1 MSSTAIDPAP
11 EARVRDP
18 RSGIAGARRRR
29 AVIDVGSNSVRL
41 VVFEGLV
48 RAPLPVF
55 NERVLCG
62 IGRDLAETG
71 ALHAGGVDLALSTIG
86 RFVALSRELGAGVPE
101 AVATAAVR
109 EAADGPA
116 FVARARDACGL
127 EVRVLSGAEEARL
140 SALGATS
147 ALSRAD
153 GVMGDL
159 GGGSLELVRLESG
172 AAGDGV
178 TLPLGALRLTG
189 LAPGKRIAAAD
200 RALDKVAW
208 LGKARKKD
216 FYAVGGAWRS
226 LARIHMARRDY
237 PLRIV
242 HQYEIAR
249 EEAAALADLISGL
262 GADSLA
268 RIEGVNQR
276 RLESL
281 PAAAAVLSRVLRRLR
296 PGRVM
301 FLAGGLRE
309 GLLHER
315 LPEEVRAKD
324 PLIDRCRAFAA
335 RASRFGDTGD
345 ELAAWMAP
353 LFGDEGPEDRRLRL
367 AACLLSDVAWRAHPG
382 YRAAQAFEEVLRAPV
397 VGIDHAGRAF
407 VALAVH
413 ARHHGAGDAPVTEP
427 ARTLVD
433 LATAER
439 ARLVGVALRLGLT
452 LSGGAP
458 GVLARTRLE
467 RAAGEAVL
475 HMRPEDSCLY
485 SELVDRRLAS
495 VARCLNLAPRR
506 RIEAGA

>member
-1 MSSTAIDPAP
+1 MSSTAVDPTP
-11 EARVRDP
+11 EARVRNP
-18 RSGIAGARRRR
+18 RSGAADARRQ

-41 VVFEGLV
+41 VVFEGLA

-71 ALHAGGVDLALSTIG
+71 ALREDGVDLALSTIG
-86 RFVALSRELGAGVPE
+86 RFVAISREIGAGVPE

-109 EAADGPA
+109 EAANGRE

-147 ALSRAD
+147 AVSGAD

-159 GGGSLELVRLESG
+159 GGGSLELVG
-172 AAGDGV
+172 IDPGGIGNGV
-178 TLPLGALRLTG
+178 TLPLGALRLMG
-189 LAPGKRIAAAD
+189 LAPEERIAATD
-200 RALDKVAW
+200 RALDGAPW
-208 LGKARKKD
+208 LGKSRKRD

-249 EEAAALADLISGL
+249 PEAIALADLISGL

-268 RIEGVNQR
+268 RIEGVNRR

-296 PGRVM
+296 PGRVV

-315 LPEEVRAKD
+315 LPEDLRAED

-353 LFGDEGPEDRRLRL
+353 LFDGEGPEDRRLRL

-382 YRAAQAFEEVLRAPV
+382 YRAARAFEEVFQAPV

-413 ARHHGAGDAPVTEP
+413 ARYHGVGDAPVTEP
-427 ARTLVD
+427 ALTLVD
-433 LATAER
+433 RSAAER
-439 ARLVGVALRLGLT
+439 AKLVGVSLRLGLT

-458 GVLARTRLE
+458 SVLARTRLE
-467 RAAGEAVL
+467 RSAGEVTL
-475 HMRPEDSCLY
+475 RLGPEDSPLY
-485 SELVDRRLAS
+485 SELVERRLAS
-495 VARCLNLAPRR
+495 VARCLNLEPRR
-506 RIEAGA
+506 RIGTGV